1 MKINVLN
8 LKKIMAEKI
17 VTVADLSRLAGVSA
31 TNINMIVNHDRKANT
46 ATVGKLAAAL
56 GVSVSDIIAE

>member
-1 MKINVLN
+1 MKVNAMN

-17 VTVADLSRLAGVSA
+17 LTIAELSRLAGVSA
-31 TNINMIVNHDRKANT
+31 TSINQILNHNRKANT

-56 GVSVSDIIAE
+56 NVDVREIITE